1 MRFKNNLPFEKGFF
15 NPVKK
20 EVGFSNLQQ
29 LPLSSKVTE
38 LESSSHPFCTHTQ
51 SGGGGFLPPLILA
64 FAHISAPKGIS
75 ESSIIKARG
84 PRPCNFI
91 RTAQLTQK

>member
-51 SGGGGFLPPLILA
+51 SGGGI
-64 FAHISAPKGIS
+64 FATPHPSFCTHFCPQGDFRKFHYKS
-75 ESSIIKARG
+75 
-84 PRPCNFI
+84 
-91 RTAQLTQK
+91 